1 MATPARIDRLQQ
13 RSVTRRGAFWPL
25 LTALALAL
33 TGMAAVTQANAD
45 GKPKAGSESRLAPL
59 GLSIDPDRV
68 DLEQGTLE
76 LRTTRPAVRVTLK
89 VLDVSGKALADVE
102 QRFDASSTQP
112 LTLRWRGVSAA
123 DVARIEV
130 YAYDKDDY
138 YKGLAIT
145 PWSFVVPHE
154 EVVFETDSA
163 EIRASEV
170 PKLQA
175 SAKLIR
181 DVFARHRSL
190 GPIRLFIAGHTDTQ
204 GGREHNLALSARRAR
219 AIAGWFRKNGLSL
232 PIAYQG
238 FGEQAL
244 KVVTG
249 DEVDESKNRRVDYL
263 LGIEPP
269 RFKVSGLAPSWSA
282 L

>member
-1 MATPARIDRLQQ
+1 MRARA
-13 RSVTRRGAFWPL
+13 RSLWPL
-25 LTALALAL
+25 LVALGLA
-33 TGMAAVTQANAD
+33 GMSASSAVHAD
-45 GKPKAGSESRLAPL
+45 GKSKAGAESRLPPL
-59 GLSIDPDRV
+59 GLSIDPERV

-76 LRTTRPAVRVTLK
+76 LKTSRPAVRVSLK
-89 VLDVSGKALADVE
+89 VLDVSGKSLAEVE
-102 QRFDASSTQP
+102 QRFEATSANQP
-112 LTLRWRGVSAA
+112 LTVRWRGVPAA

-138 YKGLAIT
+138 YKGIAIT

-154 EVVFETDSA
+154 EVVFATDSA

-181 DVFARHRSL
+181 EVFGKYRAL
-190 GPIRLFIAGHTDTQ
+190 GQIRLFIAGHTDTV
-204 GGREHNLALSARRAR
+204 GSREHNAALSGKRAR

-244 KVVTG
+244 KVVTA
-249 DEVDESKNRRVDYL
+249 DEVDEPRNRRVDYL
-263 LGIEPP
+263 LGVEPP
-269 RFKVSGLAPSWSA
+269 RFKVSGQVPSWSS

>member
-1 MATPARIDRLQQ
+1 MRYSSLNHRASLWGFL
-13 RSVTRRGAFWPL
+13 VTAV
-25 LTALALAL
+25 AL
-33 TGMAAVTQANAD
+33 TLAGECAVSSAHAD
-45 GKPKAGSESRLAPL
+45 GPTKAGPTKAGNARSLPPL

-76 LRTTRPAVRVTLK
+76 LEASRPVVRVTLK
-89 VLDVSGKALADVE
+89 VLDVTGKVLAEVE
-102 QRFDASSTQP
+102 QRFEATRANQP
-112 LTLRWRGVSAA
+112 LSVRWRGVAAA

-130 YAYDKDDY
+130 FVYDKDDY
-138 YKGLAIT
+138 YKGMAIT

-181 DVFARHRSL
+181 EVFAKYRAL

-204 GGREHNLALSARRAR
+204 GGREHNLALSGKRAR
-219 AIAGWFRKNGLSL
+219 AIAGWFRKQGLSL
-232 PIAYQG
+232 PIAFQG

-244 KVVTG
+244 KVVTA
-249 DEVDESKNRRVDYL
+249 DEVDELRNRRVDYL